1 MINSTDILATDIL
14 GAGDDVVARE
24 VGGEQVLLHL
34 GSGIYFGLNAVGG
47 RLWQL
52 LEAGGCSLGQL
63 VDAIE
68 AEFDAPRATIEADLQ
83 AVVADLLANELVTR
97 TPA

>member
-1 MINSTDILATDIL
+1 MTDILS
-14 GAGDDVVARE
+14 AGDDVVARE

-34 GSGIYFGLNAVGG
+34 GSGTYFGLNAVGG
-47 RLWQL
+47 RVWQL
-52 LEAGGCSLGQL
+52 LEAGDCTLGQL

-68 AEFDAPRATIEADLQ
+68 AEFDAPRATVEADLQ
-83 AVVADLLANELVTR
+83 ALVKDLVENDLVTR